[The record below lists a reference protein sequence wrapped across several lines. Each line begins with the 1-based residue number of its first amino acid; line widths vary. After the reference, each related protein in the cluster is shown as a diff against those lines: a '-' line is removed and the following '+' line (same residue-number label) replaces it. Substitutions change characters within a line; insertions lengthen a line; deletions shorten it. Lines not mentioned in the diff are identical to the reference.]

1 MPVKTV
7 SNAADLLRA
16 LQTARNGDVI
26 QLEPGTYAAIDLRNL
41 KFTDVTIESK
51 NPGKPAVLT
60 GLVVRDSTGLNFKNL
75 ELVVDPAQT
84 VHAFQVLSSKD
95 IHFTGLS
102 VHGTLN
108 NNPADDKNGLMI
120 RNSQDVSITRSE
132 FQQLKHGIELLDN
145 KKILISANSFHDI
158 RTDAIRGGGT
168 SDVTITKNFF
178 TNFYPEPG
186 DHGDAVQFWTTNTKA
201 SAKNFV
207 ISENV
212 FLRGDGGIVQGIFF
226 RDQVGN
232 LPYENI
238 TISGNLVVGAM
249 YNGISVGSAKKVTIT
264 DNVVG
269 AMPGMKSWIRAEN
282 VKDAVISN
290 NSAFTYIE
298 ANNSGV
304 VKQGNV
310 TSDYVQDG
318 GKAHHQAWLAKH
330 GPVGMGSTPGQS
342 APDSTAMLNLTGR
355 DGADVLKAS
364 DDARGT
370 LLSGGGGDDML
381 TGGKHADF
389 LVGGGGNDL
398 LVGGLGAD
406 QFRFFGTQIE
416 GSSDVDR
423 IQDLNFAEGDKLV
436 FGSFGAK
443 TFVDAA
449 GGYSNGTAATLAS
462 FGDIVKACAGSK
474 LVTGLKDGA
483 GGKDLLLRIVDID
496 GQVQDVVIV
505 NGYAQYLAAGGSD
518 GL

>member
-1 MPVKTV
+1 
-7 SNAADLLRA
+7 
-16 LQTARNGDVI
+16 
-26 QLEPGTYAAIDLRNL
+26 
-41 KFTDVTIESK
+41 
-51 NPGKPAVLT
+51 
-60 GLVVRDSTGLNFKNL
+60 
-75 ELVVDPAQT
+75 
-84 VHAFQVLSSKD
+84 
-95 IHFTGLS
+95 
-102 VHGTLN
+102 
-108 NNPADDKNGLMI
+108 
-120 RNSQDVSITRSE
+120 
-132 FQQLKHGIELLDN
+132 
-145 KKILISANSFHDI
+145 
-158 RTDAIRGGGT
+158 
-168 SDVTITKNFF
+168 
-178 TNFYPEPG
+178 
-186 DHGDAVQFWTTNTKA
+186 
-201 SAKNFV
+201 
-207 ISENV
+207 
-212 FLRGDGGIVQGIFF
+212 
-226 RDQVGN
+226 
-232 LPYENI
+232 
-238 TISGNLVVGAM
+238 
-249 YNGISVGSAKKVTIT
+249 
-264 DNVVG
+264 
-269 AMPGMKSWIRAEN
+269 
-282 VKDAVISN
+282 
-290 NSAFTYIE
+290 
-298 ANNSGV
+298 
-304 VKQGNV
+304 
-310 TSDYVQDG
+310 
-318 GKAHHQAWLAKH
+318 
-330 GPVGMGSTPGQS
+330 
-342 APDSTAMLNLTGR
+342 MLNLTGR